1 MENQTIPKDP
11 KNSKKTNS
19 IKFKPKKKNESS
31 KDEVVKLDHRSHI
44 LKLPDTYI
52 GSTDKTKD
60 NIWGY
65 NYNDSINDSII
76 FSKENR
82 TYIPG
87 EYKIFDEIIVNALDQ
102 YIRTGE
108 NPLSTDKV
116 KNIYINVNKDTGEIE
131 VKNDGEGIPIKV
143 HSKEKIYIPELI
155 FGHLLTSTNYDDK
168 KTKHVGGKNGYGAK
182 LTNIYSVEFNIET
195 ADGKNKYSQTFYDNM
210 SRKDEPKIVK
220 SKIKPYTLIRYK
232 PDYKRFNLENIS
244 LDMISIMNKRAYDMA
259 ICADKAN
266 IYYNGDKIICKNFE
280 NYMNYYI
287 GDNSIKAID
296 KVNRWEIGV
305 ALNNTETF
313 ESISFVNGIYTSNG
327 GKHVDYV
334 VNQITRK
341 LIDWVLK
348 KKKITIKPNF
358 IKDNI
363 IVFIKCTI
371 DDPSFTS
378 QTKEYLSTNKDK
390 FGSKYDISDKFITQI
405 TKTGIVEKAI
415 EIYEQKNNKLLK
427 KTDGKKQNILK
438 GIPKLEDANWA
449 GTKKSSM
456 CTLILTE
463 GDSAKSMAMAGMSV
477 IGRDKHGVFPLKGK
491 ILNVKDTSNIKKL
504 LDNKEIANIRKIM
517 GLQIDEKYTPKNI
530 DKLRYGRIMVLT
542 DQDEDGS
549 HIKGLLFNLFESLW
563 PSLFD
568 YTGFLISMLTPVV
581 KIKKQKNEKSF
592 YSVKDFDKWK
602 LANNN
607 GKGWNAKYYKG
618 LGTSTAKEAKDYFK
632 AFKCVEYTTNKPND
646 KQSIHMAFSKQDGS
660 SDIRKTWLTAY
671 DKNKTLDYTS
681 KKISVEKFINEDL
694 IHFSASDCVRSFPN
708 IIDGLKPSQRK
719 VLYSCFKRKLFDKE
733 IRVAQLA
740 GYVSEH
746 AAYHHGEMSLHGT
759 IINMA
764 QDFVGSNNCNLLV
777 PEGQFGTRIGGGK
790 DAAQPRYIQTK
801 LSKISPLIFNNL
813 DNPLYTFNKDDDNEN
828 VEPEFYVPVLPLG
841 LINGSK
847 GIGTGWS
854 TDIPCFNTMDI
865 IDYIKNNIN
874 GKPTKELEP
883 YYNNFKGEIIKKTN
897 NIYISKGI
905 YNIQDGLITI
915 TELPIGTWTDN
926 YKIYLETLLIDCK
939 NSNKTQILRNYKSY
953 CTDTEVN
960 FELYLKEDTIWELNK
975 FNEKLG
981 MTKLEKILKLVS
993 TINMNNMVAF
1003 DSNNKIKKYS
1013 SIDDIMTE
1021 YIDVRLETYNK
1032 RKEYLLNKLEKEI
1045 KFINLKIRFIK
1056 EYISEEIIIH
1066 KRTKSNVIE
1075 QLDKGKYPLI
1085 DNSYDYLL
1093 KMTIDSLTQDKIDD
1107 LDRLFKTK
1115 ETEYNTINNKNN
1127 KELWVDD
1134 IDNIE
1139 LILGKTSSKKMKKVK
1154 KIKKI
1159 KKASNVNKF
1168 KVKNN

>member
-1 MENQTIPKDP
+1 MATNDSK
-11 KNSKKTNS
+11 KSGNSKTIN
-19 IKFKPKKKNESS
+19 FKPKKKITKAPKAP
-31 KDEVVKLDHRSHI
+31 KDEVIKLDHRSHI

-65 NYNDSINDSII
+65 NITSENSENSDDNSII

-102 YIRTGE
+102 YVRTNE
-108 NPLSTDKV
+108 NPLSIEKV
-116 KNIYINVNKDTGEIE
+116 KNIYINVNQDTGEIE
-131 VKNDGEGIPIKV
+131 VKNDGEGIPIKI

-155 FGHLLTSTNYDDK
+155 FGHLLTSTNYDDNK
-168 KTKHVGGKNGYGAK
+168 KKHVGGKNGYGAK
-182 LTNIYSVEFNIET
+182 LTNIYSVEFHIET

-210 SRKDEPKIVK
+210 SRKDNPNIVK
-220 SKIKPYTLIRYK
+220 SKIKPYTSIRYK

-244 LDMISIMNKRAYDMA
+244 LDMISIMKRRAYDMA

-266 IYYNGDKIICKNFE
+266 IYFNGSKIICKNFE
-280 NYMNYYI
+280 NYMDYYI
-287 GDNSIKAID
+287 GTDSIKALD
-296 KVNRWEIGV
+296 KTNRWEIGV

-313 ESISFVNGIYTSNG
+313 ESISFVNGINTSNG

-334 VNQITRK
+334 VNQIAK
-341 LIDWVLK
+341 KMIEWIHK

-378 QTKEYLSTNKDK
+378 QTKEFLSTNKDK
-390 FGSKYDISDKFITQI
+390 FGSKYEVSDKFITQI
-405 TKTGIVEKAI
+405 AKTGIVEKAI

-427 KTDGKKQNILK
+427 KNDGRKLNILK

-449 GTKKSSM
+449 GTKKSNQ

-477 IGRDKHGVFPLKGK
+477 IGRDKYGVFPLKGK

-504 LDNKEIANIRKIM
+504 LENKEIENIKKIM
-517 GLQIDEKYTPKNI
+517 GLQSNEKYAEKNI

-549 HIKGLLFNLFESLW
+549 HIKGLLFNLFETLW
-563 PSLFD
+563 PSLFE
-568 YTGFLISMLTPVV
+568 YEGFLISMLTPVV
-581 KIKKQKNEKSF
+581 KVKKQKNEKSF

-602 LANNN
+602 LTNNN
-607 GKGWNAKYYKG
+607 GKGWNSKYYKG
-618 LGTSTAKEAKDYFK
+618 LGTSTAKEAKEYFK
-632 AFKCVEYTTNKPND
+632 AFKCVKYTSNKPAD
-646 KQSIHMAFSKQDGS
+646 KESIHMAFSKQEGS
-660 SDIRKTWLTAY
+660 SDVRKTWLTAY
-671 DKNKTLDYTS
+671 DKNKTLDYTG
-681 KKISVEKFINEDL
+681 KKVSVEKFINEDL
-694 IHFSASDCVRSFPN
+694 IHFSVSDCVRSFPS

-719 VLYSCFKRKLFDKE
+719 VIYSCFKRKLFDKE

-801 LSKISPLIFNNL
+801 LCKLTQLIFNNL

-828 VEPEFYVPVLPLG
+828 VEPEYYVPVLPMV

-854 TDIPCFNTMDI
+854 TDIPCFNTVDI
-865 IDYIKNNIN
+865 IEYIRNHIHN
-874 GKPTKELEP
+874 KPTNELEP
-883 YYNNFKGEIIKKTN
+883 YYNNFKGSIIKKSN
-897 NIYISKGI
+897 NIYASKGI
-905 YNIQDGLITI
+905 YTIQDGIITI
-915 TELPIGTWTDN
+915 TELPVGTWTDT
-926 YKIYLETLLIDCK
+926 YKTYLETLLIDCK
-939 NSNKTQILRNYKSY
+939 NTNKTQILRTYKSY
-953 CTDTEVN
+953 CTDTEVK

-975 FNEKLG
+975 YYEKLG
-981 MTKLEKILKLVS
+981 MTKLEKTLKLVS

-1013 SIDDIMTE
+1013 SVNEIMDE
-1021 YIDVRLETYNK
+1021 YIGVRLETYNR
-1032 RKEYLLNKLEKEI
+1032 RKEYLLNKLEREI
-1045 KFINLKIRFIK
+1045 NFLKLKIRFIM
-1056 EYISEEIIIH
+1056 EYIDEKIIIH
-1066 KRTKSNVIE
+1066 KRAKSNVIQ
-1075 QLDKGKYPLI
+1075 QLNHGEYPLI
-1085 DNSYDYLL
+1085 EASYDYLL
-1093 KMTIDSLTQDKIDD
+1093 KMTIDSLTQDRIDE
-1107 LDRLFKTK
+1107 LNKQLTNK
-1115 ETEYNTINNKNN
+1115 ETDYNTIKSKNI
-1127 KELWVDD
+1127 KELWSDD
-1134 IDNIE
+1134 LDNIE
-1139 LILGKTSSKKMKKVK
+1139 LILGKKSAKKAKKVK
-1154 KIKKI
+1154 KVTKVK
-1159 KKASNVNKF
+1159 KF
-1168 KVKNN
+1168 KVNK